1 MLEFSLADGLLLLGM
16 PIAAAIVVALIFVL
30 IARTRVDSYLSPT
43 ARLRM
48 NDDGSLREVVEHAYE
63 HEHEL
68 AA

>member
-16 PIAAAIVVALIFVL
+16 PIAAAIVVALIFML
-30 IARTRVDSYLSPT
+30 IARTRVDSYLSPS

-48 NDDGSLREVVEHAYE
+48 NDDGSLSEVVEHAYE
-63 HEHEL
+63 HQL